1 MVAEMT
7 THTVA
12 ELYEKRNEL
21 AGQIVQAEKLSKQ
34 LRADIASIEN
44 AIRVMR
50 PGADLPKIIPR
61 RIEYRARYF
70 QKGQLTRLILD
81 QLREADAPVT
91 VDDIAFV
98 ARGDRRL
105 NSQESY
111 RLVVTIYQALIR
123 LWNRGIVERLLTETD
138 KRRISYRDTRWRV
151 KP

>member
-1 MVAEMT
+1 MT
-7 THTVA
+7 THTVS

-21 AGQIVQAEKLSKQ
+21 AGQIIQTEKLAKQ
-34 LRADIASIEN
+34 LRADITSIDN

-50 PGADLPKIIPR
+50 PGAELPKIIPR

-81 QLREADAPVT
+81 QLREANAPVT

-98 ARGDRRL
+98 AKGDRRL

-111 RLVVTIYQALIR
+111 RIVVTIYQCLNR
-123 LWNRGIVERLLTETD
+123 LMSRGIVERLLTETD
-138 KRRISYRDTRWRV
+138 RRRISYRDTRWRI
-151 KP
+151 KFD